1 MSEKEANHPAW
12 PMDRTANWC
21 SHGGWF
27 TLALKK
33 IIKVFL
39 WRLSSCQSSSK
50 NLDRSLNF
58 ERAPF
63 KLQRDMKSKINKN
76 KKRMREREREG
87 RRRQP
92 VKENFRGS
100 LTFRRRSLGTKIQ
113 DSAEFFYFFLGTLK
127 LI

>member
-1 MSEKEANHPAW
+1 VQCPLTYYLN
-12 PMDRTANWC
+12 
-21 SHGGWF
+21 
-27 TLALKK
+27 K

-76 KKRMREREREG
+76 KKRMREREKERG

-92 VKENFRGS
+92 VKEKFRGG
-100 LTFRRRSLGTKIQ
+100 LTFGGRSLGRLQKFKTVQNFILFSPWQ
-113 DSAEFFYFFLGTLK
+113 RFFYWRNFARK
-127 LI
+127 I